1 MDERAK
7 FAGSDRVEKGIVIK
21 LGPIGVLLEGD
32 MNFGKFA
39 MKLRYGQVA
48 MKILRYGTDREIR
61 ADTPTRGPL
70 N

>member
-1 MDERAK
+1 M
-7 FAGSDRVEKGIVIK
+7 K
-21 LGPIGVLLEGD
+21 LGPIGVLLEGG